1 MEKIFHTD
9 GSLEWVEN
17 GRTVARRTADG
28 VSEAYG
34 RTLNGVVLDVLPNG
48 VVVLT
53 TGVFSKKGEA
63 LPNGEA
69 F

>member
-1 MEKIFHTD
+1 MEKIFHAD
-9 GSLEWVEN
+9 GSLEWVEY

-34 RTLNGVVLDVLPNG
+34 RTLAGTVLDVLPNG
-48 VVVLT
+48 VVVST
-53 TGVFSKKGEA
+53 AGTFSKKGEA
-63 LPNGEA
+63 LPDGSV